1 LLVGEYLSAPLTVIP
16 NFVPDD
22 LATQATRPSGL
33 PEKPFVMFA
42 GDPGNHKGVDLL
54 LDAWAGP
61 GAPPAELVLAVTRP
75 LRVPLPAGVRT
86 LSLSRRDVV
95 GAFASASLVVVPSR
109 WPEPLPTVAIE
120 ALAMGT
126 PVVASRIGGLPEVVS
141 DGIEGFLFDPG
152 DGAAMQKAVERILA
166 DRDLRHKMSE
176 AAIIKARAFAASVVV
191 PQIEEMYVSSINN
204 PRRVVEGS
212 VD

>member
-1 LLVGEYLSAPLTVIP
+1 
-16 NFVPDD
+16 
-22 LATQATRPSGL
+22 
-33 PEKPFVMFA
+33 
-42 GDPGNHKGVDLL
+42 
-54 LDAWAGP
+54 
-61 GAPPAELVLAVTRP
+61 
-75 LRVPLPAGVRT
+75 
-86 LSLSRRDVV
+86 
-95 GAFASASLVVVPSR
+95 
-109 WPEPLPTVAIE
+109 
-120 ALAMGT
+120 MGT